1 MSSWYVRLRES
12 LARQEGQG
20 LVEYALILV
29 LVAIVVIGVLTTMG
43 TKIQAAFQDIVGSLG
58 GGP

>member
-1 MSSWYVRLRES
+1 
-12 LARQEGQG
+12 
-20 LVEYALILV
+20 
-29 LVAIVVIGVLTTMG
+29 VLTTMG

>member
-1 MSSWYVRLRES
+1 MMKKFFAKMSDEK
-12 LARQEGQG
+12 GQG

-43 TKIQAAFQDIVGSLG
+43 TSVQAVFQQIVDAL
-58 GGP
+58 